1 MKTTHINLAFTATKK
16 KIKLQGAYMK
26 TILTYDEVFV
36 KSGGAIVRLENAE
49 HYKVGETVKLI
60 MLDDIR
66 IFKVVSSN
74 KNELELKFLRNS

>member
-1 MKTTHINLAFTATKK
+1 
-16 KIKLQGAYMK
+16 MK